1 MAIILY
7 TLSILLILSTL
18 IPFIKSDQWYIRVFD
33 YPRFQKLFL
42 LILVLI
48 LGLFII
54 PEWNLFNSILFGI
67 HLICVLYLIKVVLPY
82 TPLGKK
88 MIDKVE
94 LLPNEEALSF
104 LVYNVYQDN
113 EKYQNLVNLIQKKQ
127 PSIIFLLETDQEWME
142 NIREATDEYPH
153 RIEVPLDNTYG
164 LLFYSK
170 LPIKSQKVNYLI
182 SEEIPS
188 IVVDIEYNKQIVRL
202 YGLHPTPPVPQEN
215 EESTERDA
223 EILLTGKAAAEYGK
237 ACIVFGDLNDVAWSK
252 TTELFLKTS
261 HMLDARRGRG
271 FYNTFHTKYWFLRW
285 PLDHYFLSSQFRL
298 IDMKREENIGSDHY
312 PISLSVVLR
321 NDYTSGEI
329 YLDQEEK
336 EEVKEK
342 IEEGIEKGD
351 AN

>member
-1 MAIILY
+1 MKIFVTI
-7 TLSILLILSTL
+7 LSILVLLASI
-18 IPFIKSDQWYIRVFD
+18 IPFLKSNKWFVRVFD
-33 YPRFQKLFL
+33 YPRFQKLVL
-42 LILVLI
+42 VTICLILWFVFINEHEILDWI
-48 LGLFII
+48 LLGL
-54 PEWNLFNSILFGI
+54 LSINF
-67 HLICVLYLIKVVLPY
+67 VYLVKVVLPY
-82 TPLGKK
+82 TPIGKK
-88 MIDKVE
+88 MIDQVE
-94 LLPNEEALSF
+94 LNQDEKPLNL

-113 EKYQNLVNLIQKKQ
+113 DEHQKLVKLIQKKN
-127 PSIIFLLETDQEWME
+127 PAILFLLETDLVWME
-142 NIREATDEYPH
+142 KIREATDEYPYK
-153 RIEVPLDNTYG
+153 IEVPLDNTYG

-170 LPIKSQKVNYLI
+170 LPIKNQEVNYLI

-188 IVVDIEYNKQIVRL
+188 IVADIEYNNQIIRL

-223 EILLTGKAAAEYGK
+223 EILIVGKLASEYK
-237 ACIVFGDLNDVAWSK
+237 KPAIVFGDLNDVAWSK

-271 FYNTFHTKYWFLRW
+271 MYNTFHTKYWFLRW

-298 IDMKREENIGSDHY
+298 IDMTREENIGSDHY

-321 NDYTSGEI
+321 SDDTSGEI
-329 YLDQEEK
+329 YLDKEEK

-342 IEEGIEKGD
+342 IVEGVEKGD